1 MSDRLPRPELNA
13 LQPQAAER
21 ASATPIGAR
30 TARLVRPQETVAAQ
44 RPRTLLELQAWMLD
58 AISGPQERSPDAI
71 VADRP
76 RLSARDRLEI
86 YRYAYSA
93 RLTECL
99 RDDYPVLAATLGESR
114 FDAVCR
120 EYIAL
125 HPSSAPSLN
134 AFGRHMAR
142 ICATTTTLE
151 AAAPFCAELAA
162 LEWALIE
169 VTHAEAPVPL
179 DLNALQAIPADAW
192 SGARLIGSDTLRV
205 LSFSHPVNRH
215 YQTYRGEGVLL
226 PLPAAE
232 VSATA
237 VYRRDLALWRMDLTP
252 AMTRVLQALLAGET
266 IAQALT
272 RIDLRDGDDAALAE
286 AERSVMIWFREWV
299 ASGFF
304 AQVVTAAS
312 PPTVTASAAR

>member
-1 MSDRLPRPELNA
+1 MSDRLPRPEVNL

-30 TARLVRPQETVAAQ
+30 TSQSERRSEPVAAQ
-44 RPRTLLELQAWMLD
+44 RPRTLLELQSFLLD
-58 AISGPQERSPDAI
+58 AISGPQDRNPAGI
-71 VADRP
+71 VADGP

-93 RLTECL
+93 RLSECL
-99 RDDYPVLAATLGESR
+99 RDDYPVLAATLGEAR
-114 FDAVCR
+114 FGAVCR
-120 EYIAL
+120 EYIAR

-134 AFGRHMAR
+134 AFGRHLAHV
-142 ICATTTTLE
+142 CATTSTLE
-151 AAAPFCAELAA
+151 AAAPFYAELAA

-169 VTHAEAPVPL
+169 VTHAQAPVPL
-179 DLNALQAIPADAW
+179 DLNALQTIPAAAW
-192 SGARLIGSDTLRV
+192 SGARLIGSDALRV
-205 LSFSHPVNRH
+205 LSFSYPVNRH
-215 YQTYRGEGVLL
+215 YQAYRAEGVVL

-232 VSATA
+232 ASATA

-272 RIDLRDGDDAALAE
+272 RIDIRDGDDAALAE

-299 ASGFF
+299 SSGFF
-304 AQVVTAAS
+304 AHVVTAAS
-312 PPTVTASAAR
+312 PAQA